1 MVVTAVKPSKKHLV
15 SVSFENGEEVLLDRD
30 VAEDFA
36 LCTGLE
42 ISEEKLTEIKEKS
55 DYTRAKSR
63 ALWYLDTA
71 DYTSRALYD
80 KLIRAGFD
88 KKASAAAIAKLTEL
102 GIVDDRRYAEHFA
115 DRCERQNMSK
125 RGTFAKLLEKGVS
138 KDIAEQVLSS
148 REVDEVSQI
157 TALIDK
163 KYRTKMQ
170 NQTEIPKVYAALVRR
185 GFSYSAVRQAMNNY
199 NEE

>member
-36 LCTGLE
+36 LCSDME
-42 ISEEKLTEIKEKS
+42 ISEEKLTELKEKS

-80 KLIRAGFD
+80 KLIRAGFE
-88 KKASAAAIAKLTEL
+88 KKASAEAIAKLTEL

-125 RGTFAKLLEKGVS
+125 RGTFAKMMEKGVP
-138 KDIAEQVLSS
+138 KNIAEEILSE
-148 REVDEVSQI
+148 RDVDEVAQI
-157 TALIDK
+157 KALINK
-163 KYRTKMQ
+163 KYRTKMGR
-170 NQTEIPKVYAALVRR
+170 EEDVPKVYAALVRR
-185 GFSYSAVRQAMNNY
+185 GFSYSAVRQAMN
-199 NEE
+199 EFKQ

>member
-1 MVVTAVKPSKKHLV
+1 MTVLSVEQAKKHQV
-15 SVSFENGEEVLLDRD
+15 SVKLDNGEEFLIDRD
-30 VAEDFA
+30 VAYKYA
-36 LCTGLE
+36 VCSGME
-42 ISEEKLTEIKEKS
+42 ISEEKILELKEES
-55 DYTRAKSR
+55 EYTRAKSR
-63 ALWYLDTA
+63 ALWHLDTA

-88 KKASAAAIAKLTEL
+88 KEPSAKAIAKLVEL
-102 GIVDDRRYAEHFA
+102 GVIDDVRYAEHFA
-115 DRCERQNMSK
+115 QRCERQNISK
-125 RGTFAKLLEKGVS
+125 RATFAKMLEKGVS

-148 REVDEVSQI
+148 REVDEVSLI

-163 KYRTKMQ
+163 KYRAKMQ
-170 NQTEIPKVYAALVRR
+170 SETEIPKVYAALVRR